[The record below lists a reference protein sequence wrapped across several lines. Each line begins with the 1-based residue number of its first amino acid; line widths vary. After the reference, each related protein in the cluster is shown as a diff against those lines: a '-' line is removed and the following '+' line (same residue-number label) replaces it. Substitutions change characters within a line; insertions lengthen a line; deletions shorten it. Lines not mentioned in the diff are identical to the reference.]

1 MIASAID
8 VATVSETLG
17 HHSPGFTMSTYVHS
31 IDERKVGLA
40 SMIDRRISGT
50 TDS

>member
-17 HHSPGFTMSTYVHS
+17 HHSPGFTLSVYVHS
-31 IDERKVGLA
+31 VDERKIGLA
-40 SMIDRRISGT
+40 DMIDRRVSST
-50 TDS
+50 SLS